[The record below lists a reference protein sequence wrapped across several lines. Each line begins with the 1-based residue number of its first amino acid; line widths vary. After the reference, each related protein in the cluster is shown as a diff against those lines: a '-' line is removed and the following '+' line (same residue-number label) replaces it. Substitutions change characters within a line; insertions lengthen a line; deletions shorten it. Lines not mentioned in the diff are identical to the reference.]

1 MSPQVVHIEDSGE
14 RATSGEGARGGVNP
28 QRAAAGEA
36 ESSEG
41 EGVGRST
48 GSLGTLRGPRTARTG
63 SRPSNFLGASGE
75 LGRLGLVSGLA
86 AFAASGPGSGSGSG
100 PGLAFWVGSVAREA
114 GLLAGEAAV
123 AGFGFGFDGVGL
135 ASGIWGLGF

>member
-86 AFAASGPGSGSGSG
+86 AFAASGSGSG
-100 PGLAFWVGSVAREA
+100 PGLAFWVGSVACEA

-123 AGFGFGFDGVGL
+123 AGFGFDGVGL